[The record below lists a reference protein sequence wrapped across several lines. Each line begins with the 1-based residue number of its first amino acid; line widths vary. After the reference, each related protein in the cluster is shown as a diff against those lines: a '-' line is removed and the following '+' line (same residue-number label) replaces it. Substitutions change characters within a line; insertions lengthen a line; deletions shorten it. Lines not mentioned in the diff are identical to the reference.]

1 MEHQLTLYQSGNT
14 SVQLWF
20 LANHCLSPRSTNS
33 VLSFLDPNKVVL
45 MHLLYS
51 ICVPTLTYAADVK
64 LFPAAEMNA
73 CNVALNNAIR
83 RIFSFQRWESTRA
96 LRQQLNYQN
105 VYEIFESRRS
115 RFANKC
121 QHSSNQVIA
130 YLTNKL

>member
-1 MEHQLTLYQSGNT
+1 
-14 SVQLWF
+14 
-20 LANHCLSPRSTNS
+20 
-33 VLSFLDPNKVVL
+33 